1 MRISDW
7 SSDVCSSDLQNS
19 DMKFVL
25 VTFSV
30 SIVFAAKDSA
40 LPGCSHRIPGQ
51 FHAVPPPC
59 AFAAFN
65 EAQGSGRSG
74 FPVHGFPERGVG
86 QTGGEPVLPP
96 VTNPHLVSRLLL
108 EKKKYTT

>member
-1 MRISDW
+1 MGPLGNKGDNLGLLGKSPEKAQLRHVS
-7 SSDVCSSDLQNS
+7 LAKQNS

-51 FHAVPPPC
+51 FYAVTPPC
-59 AFAAFN
+59 AFAAFH
-65 EAQGSGRSG
+65 ADQGRGKIGRKTCR
-74 FPVHGFPERGVG
+74 EREW
-86 QTGGEPVLPP
+86 Q
-96 VTNPHLVSRLLL
+96 L
-108 EKKKYTT
+108 EKHRMVR

>member
-1 MRISDW
+1 MIRRPPISTRTDTLFPYTPIFR
-7 SSDVCSSDLQNS
+7 SLLGKSPEKAQIRHVSLAKQNS

-74 FPVHGFPERGVG
+74 
-86 QTGGEPVLPP
+86 
-96 VTNPHLVSRLLL
+96 
-108 EKKKYTT
+108 